1 MTQTMQDILSR
12 ASVRRFTDA
21 DLTQEEIK
29 ALADAALAAPSG
41 GNAQNWQ
48 FIFCPHRDMIQELED
63 WLVADAKSG
72 NIPPKLL
79 PIMEARNWR
88 ILNNAAL
95 LVLITSKGGEN
106 QVDAGIACENI
117 VLAAQSMG
125 LRSCIVGGPRTA
137 FSGDKRE
144 YFRKLFQIP
153 EGHEFVVGITIGH
166 PAMEAAPHA
175 PQPEKL
181 TML

>member
-1 MTQTMQDILSR
+1 MNETLKTILSR
-12 ASVRRFTDA
+12 SSIRRFTDEP
-21 DLTQEEIK
+21 LTEEQIK
-29 ALADAALAAPSG
+29 ALGDAALAAPSG
-41 GNAQNWQ
+41 GNVQNWQ
-48 FIFCPHRDMIQELED
+48 FIFCPHREMIQELED

-72 NIPPKLL
+72 NIPPQLK

-95 LVLITSKGGEN
+95 LVLIVTKGGEN

-125 LRSCIVGGPRTA
+125 LTSCIVGGPRTA
-137 FSGDKRE
+137 FSGDKKE
-144 YFRKLFQIP
+144 YFKEKFHFP
-153 EGHEFVVGITIGH
+153 AGYEFVVGVTIGH
-166 PAMEAAPHA
+166 AAMENAPHA

-181 TML
+181 TIL